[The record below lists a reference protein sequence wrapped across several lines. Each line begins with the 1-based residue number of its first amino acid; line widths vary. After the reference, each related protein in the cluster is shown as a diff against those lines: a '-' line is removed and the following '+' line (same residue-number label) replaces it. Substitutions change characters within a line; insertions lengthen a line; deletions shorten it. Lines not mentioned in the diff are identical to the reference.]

1 MSRLKIGVIGCG
13 AIAQIQHLP
22 HLRELDDQFEIG
34 GICDI
39 SEYLLGEVGDDFHVP
54 AARRFSDYHE
64 LLASDIDGVIVCSS
78 GNHVAPTLAAIGA
91 GKHVLVEKPAC
102 TTVDEAREMTRT
114 AEEAGV
120 VFMVAYMKRYD
131 PGFIFAKQR
140 IAHMGEVSF
149 VQVNHFHPDNELH
162 TAEFRFHR
170 AIDIP
175 PEAREA
181 ALAEHNAE
189 VDAALGLQPA
199 SPDQRGAFNLIL
211 GSLIHDIGNLHG
223 LFGPPERV
231 LHTEIW
237 LGGRAVSTMLEYPD
251 GIRAVMNWVDLPEL
265 WDFEETLA
273 VYGSRERVTVSFPTG
288 FARGLTTDVTVVEID
303 GELNPSR
310 KFAQWH
316 ENAFKNELAHFGDCI
331 SNGREPTTPGREVID
346 DTTLVREIV
355 LAWQGNGAN

>member
-1 MSRLKIGVIGCG
+1 MNRLKIGVIGCG

-39 SEYLLGEVGDDFHVP
+39 SGYLLEKVGDDFHVP
-54 AARRFSDYHE
+54 AVRRFTDYHE
-64 LLASDIDGVIVCSS
+64 LLASDIDGLIVCSS
-78 GNHVAPTLAAIGA
+78 GNHAAPTLAAIAA

-102 TTVDEAREMTRT
+102 TTVDEARDMTRA

-120 VFMVAYMKRYD
+120 VFMVAYMKRHD
-131 PGFIFAKQR
+131 PGFIFAKER
-140 IAHMGEVSF
+140 IARMGEVNF

-162 TAEFRFHR
+162 TAEFRFHK

-175 PEAREA
+175 PERFEA
-181 ALAEHNAE
+181 ALAEDDAE
-189 VDAALGLQPA
+189 VDGALGLQPA
-199 SPDQRGAFNLIL
+199 SPEQRGAFNLL
-211 GSLIHDIGNLHG
+211 SGSLIHDIGNLHG

-237 LGGRAVSTMLEYPD
+237 LGGRAVSTMLEYKD

-303 GELNPSR
+303 GELNPS
-310 KFAQWH
+310 KKLVQWH

-331 SNGREPTTPGREVID
+331 RSGREPITPGREVID
-346 DTTLVREIV
+346 DAALVREIV
-355 LAWQGNGAN
+355 LAWQGSGAN